1 MSDRPTDRRR
11 TSNYERKRADLSAHL
26 RLELD
31 LVEERILS
39 EGDPPHRYRSE
50 DDLVYDLS
58 AFRATGIVV
67 LYLPASDGNHL
78 FVDFTIAE

>member
-11 TSNYERKRADLSAHL
+11 TRNYERKRADLPQQL

-39 EGDPPHRYRSE
+39 EGDPPHRYRAE

-58 AFRATGIVV
+58 SFRQAGIVV
-67 LYLPASDGNHL
+67 AYLPAPDGNHL